1 MRIFK
6 FLLAAC
12 VATACAS
19 LISARADQDNP
30 AQAAARAALIEKMN
44 ELDNGQQNQT
54 PTNTTAPA
62 ETNAPTTAT
71 PAAPP
76 PIVVTASGATVEQ
89 PSQPTNAETATPAPA
104 QPATAPAPEMT
115 STSVPAPVVVP
126 VVTSPPTNPVVQPT
140 EPAPAPAVAAP
151 PVVETKPVASKP
163 SVSEIQPIVAPPLPI
178 STSKESQLQAL
189 LEKYKADQITPAEYQ
204 KQRTAILAQPD

>member
-6 FLLAAC
+6 FLLTVC

-44 ELDNGQQNQT
+44 DLDNGQPSQT

-62 ETNAPTTAT
+62 ETNPPAATTT
-71 PAAPP
+71 PATPP

-89 PSQPTNAETATPAPA
+89 PSQPTNPVVQSTEPAP
-104 QPATAPAPEMT
+104 APAPET
-115 STSVPAPVVVP
+115 TPTSVSAPAAAP
-126 VVTSPPTNPVVQPT
+126 VVTSPPANPVVQPT
-140 EPAPAPAVAAP
+140 EPAPAPVVAAP
-151 PVVETKPVASKP
+151 PVVETKPAASNP
-163 SVSEIQPIVAPPLPI
+163 SVSEMQPIVAPPLPI
-178 STSKESQLQAL
+178 SASKESQLQAL
-189 LEKYKADQITPAEYQ
+189 LEKYKADQITPEEYQ
-204 KQRTAILAQPD
+204 KQRAAILAQPD